1 MTDPTLRPGV
11 TVVVCTFER
20 SASLTRFLDSLTTQD
35 RIPDCLIIVDASSD
49 DRSERALMSHPVR
62 ERLVADVRYVRVTG
76 ALRGLPRQRNV
87 ALEQVPTDL
96 VAFFD
101 DDVVL
106 LPGCLREMECVHRAD
121 ATAVGVGALIQNE
134 IVRPALRWRLRLLLG
149 VVPHLRPGRY
159 FRSGVSTPWGFLA
172 ATDEVVEGD
181 WLSGCAAMWR
191 TAVARETGYN
201 PAFAGYANGEDLEFS
216 LRARRGGRLV
226 VAGRARAL
234 HLHDAAGRPDA
245 YRLGVMTGQNSHAI
259 HRTCLPRRSW
269 KDRAWFWYAA
279 LVNVA
284 IGVAELAGR
293 GDRTTRLQYLS
304 GYARGVLER
313 APRTGG
319 SVRPGSVLADRG
331 P

>member
-1 MTDPTLRPGV
+1 VTDPTLRPGV

-149 VVPHLRPGRY
+149 VVPHLRPGHY
-159 FRSGVSTPWGFLA
+159 FRSGVSTPWASSRQLMRWSR
-172 ATDEVVEGD
+172 EI
-181 WLSGCAAMWR
+181 GCP
-191 TAVARETGYN
+191 G
-201 PAFAGYANGEDLEFS
+201 
-216 LRARRGGRLV
+216 ARRCG
-226 VAGRARAL
+226 AR
-234 HLHDAAGRPDA
+234 R
-245 YRLGVMTGQNSHAI
+245 
-259 HRTCLPRRSW
+259 
-269 KDRAWFWYAA
+269 
-279 LVNVA
+279 
-284 IGVAELAGR
+284 
-293 GDRTTRLQYLS
+293 
-304 GYARGVLER
+304 
-313 APRTGG
+313 
-319 SVRPGSVLADRG
+319 
-331 P
+331 